1 MFDVIMPFYIYL
13 PNLPNIDT
21 LCTAV
26 DRERL
31 SVFRVGHR
39 AQKSGH
45 LWCRPSFRSAVSA
58 SLLQAP
64 RVEQHVAVFFMCVF
78 RDHLITSGFRNL
90 STRFVVRYS
99 Y

>member
-1 MFDVIMPFYIYL
+1 MFVVIMSFYIYL
-13 PNLPNIDT
+13 PNLSNVNI
-21 LCTAV
+21 LCTSV

-31 SVFRVGHR
+31 SVFRVGHG

-64 RVEQHVAVFFMCVF
+64 RVEQHVAVFLCV
-78 RDHLITSGFRNL
+78 RIL
-90 STRFVVRYS
+90 
-99 Y
+99 